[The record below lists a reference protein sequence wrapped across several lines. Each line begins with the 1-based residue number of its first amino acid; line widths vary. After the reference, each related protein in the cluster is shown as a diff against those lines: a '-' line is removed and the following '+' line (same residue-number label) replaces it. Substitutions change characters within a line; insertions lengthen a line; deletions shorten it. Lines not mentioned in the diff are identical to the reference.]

1 MEEKAN
7 IIKIY
12 ANADSAK
19 KVDIIIRHYPNFMGI
34 VDGYTDGI
42 RYMIENEKAYNRK
55 TVHEDLG
62 VRVRSRGNYSDTTG
76 NTAVANVITRDAIV
90 ACDFSGDVLDGVDRG
105 EVYQHE
111 ALILRTM
118 RQDYELF
125 NQQLGI
131 LRKEEAEV
139 FGEFIRGE
147 KNLSAIAEDKRIV
160 YESAQQRILRTKRK
174 IKIQMVGF
182 LDGSIG
188 GRINA

>member
-1 MEEKAN
+1 MEVKAN

-34 VDGYTDGI
+34 VDGYTDGL

-55 TVHEDLG
+55 ADHADLG
-62 VRVRSRGNYSDTTG
+62 VRVQSRGNYSDTTG

-90 ACDFSGDVLDGVDRG
+90 ACDFSGDVLEGVDRG
-105 EVYQHE
+105 DVYQND
-111 ALILRTM
+111 ARILRTM

-131 LRKEEAEV
+131 LGKEEAEV

-147 KNLSAIAEDKRIV
+147 KNLSAIAEDKGIV

-182 LDGSIG
+182 LNGSMG